1 MYCRGSWD
9 DCSLFSTASSSQ
21 TCKAASVNLSNCSF
35 KKKCHLSAQACKKP
49 CVCLFASQRIWFPS
63 RCSNTSNVESE
74 SSGKI
79 RWPLMLNGVSYMLP
93 SSDSCNFLQSALFRL
108 SENKTLRIVTAGL
121 GFSLIKVYSMTVH
134 AMSISAARNKGGIM
148 SVRDLRFKP
157 KTH

>member
-1 MYCRGSWD
+1 MSALLLLLCGQKQMYCRGSWD

-93 SSDSCNFLQSALFRL
+93 SSDSCNFLQSALFML
-108 SENKTLRIVTAGL
+108 KIKPYGL
-121 GFSLIKVYSMTVH
+121 LQQVLVFHWSKCTPWQSMPCPSQQQGIKEE
-134 AMSISAARNKGGIM
+134 
-148 SVRDLRFKP
+148 
-157 KTH
+157 